1 MIDTYKHK
9 GMRER
14 LVKLLAEKGIAD
26 TAVLQAIQKIPRHA
40 FVESAFAEAAY
51 EDRPL
56 PIGSGQTISQ
66 PYTVARQTEL
76 LDVKAGMKV
85 LEIGTGSAYQAAVLC
100 ELGVKLFSIE
110 RIRVLHDRARELLE
124 ELGYKVRL
132 RCGDGSMGWETY
144 APFDRI
150 LVTAASPAIPETFKK
165 QLAIGGKL
173 IIPVGDRDVQTM
185 SVVRRDGPNEWT
197 IEKKGQFQFVPMVGR
212 HGWETE

>member
-14 LVKLLAEKGIAD
+14 LVKLLAEKGIANP
-26 TAVLQAIQKIPRHA
+26 AVLQALQKIPRHA

-66 PYTVARQTEL
+66 PYTVARQSEL
-76 LDVKAGMKV
+76 LDLKAGMKV

-100 ELGVKLFSIE
+100 EMGAKLFSIE
-110 RIRVLHDRARELLE
+110 RVRVLHDRARELLE

-132 RCGDGSMGWETY
+132 RCGDGTMGWETY

-150 LVTAASPAIPETFKK
+150 LVTAASPSIPETFKK
-165 QLAIGGKL
+165 QLSIGGKL
-173 IIPVGDRDVQTM
+173 IIPVGPRDVQVMT
-185 SVVRRDGPNEWT
+185 VVRRDGPNEWT
-197 IEKKGQFQFVPMVGR
+197 IEKMGNFQFVPMVGR
-212 HGWETE
+212 HGWESE